1 MKFRGPQAPNDT
13 LEDGLHIMIMIL
25 IEPTNLLWFLGTL
38 QLSGHVTVLRTVA
51 RLDRQTAVGPKL
63 PLGAEPVRGL
73 DQRDQQSSPNRT
85 DVRNLA
91 QQFRGAM
98 FSALGQQISPHRL
111 AQRSQSIELLV
122 EELSPPAHAG
132 FPDLVQPLRAMTRC
146 VDLLTPTGNPPASIQ
161 SLHRFITRVRSLLI
175 VR

>member
-1 MKFRGPQAPNDT
+1 
-13 LEDGLHIMIMIL
+13 
-25 IEPTNLLWFLGTL
+25 
-38 QLSGHVTVLRTVA
+38 
-51 RLDRQTAVGPKL
+51 
-63 PLGAEPVRGL
+63 
-73 DQRDQQSSPNRT
+73 
-85 DVRNLA
+85 
-91 QQFRGAM
+91 
-98 FSALGQQISPHRL
+98 L